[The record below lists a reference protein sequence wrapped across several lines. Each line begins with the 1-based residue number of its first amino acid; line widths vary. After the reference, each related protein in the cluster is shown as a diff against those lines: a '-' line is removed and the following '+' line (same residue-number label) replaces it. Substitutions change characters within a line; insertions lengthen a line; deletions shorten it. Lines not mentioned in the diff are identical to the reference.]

1 METNLRI
8 LVIDD
13 NRAIHDSFRKI
24 LCPAQSENKALEEAE
39 AVLFGSTAAPPQRL
53 PFEIDS
59 AYQGQ
64 EGLNLAEEA
73 LRGGRPYALAF
84 VDVRMPPGW
93 DGIETTA
100 RIWQAEP
107 DLQIVIC
114 TAYSDYSWEEMMAK
128 LGRSDRLLILK
139 KPFEPVEVLQLAAA
153 LTEKWRLHQEAK
165 GQLEHL
171 ETLVQERTRVLRHT
185 NERLETEIAERQ
197 RAQAER
203 ELLIAQLREALARVQ
218 TLSGLIPI
226 CASCKKIRD
235 DQGFWRRVETYIT
248 EHSEAKFTHG
258 LCPECA
264 PKFFPGLEPPRV
276 QVSQVAP
283 ES

>member
-1 METNLRI
+1 MKTNLRI

-24 LCPAQSENKALEEAE
+24 LCPAQSENNALDEAE
-39 AVLFGSTAAPPQRL
+39 AVLFDSTAAPPQRL

-64 EGLNLAEEA
+64 EGLNLAEKA

-114 TAYSDYSWEEMMAK
+114 TAYSDYSWEQMMAR

-165 GQLEHL
+165 RQLDHL

-203 ELLIAQLREALARVQ
+203 ELLIAQLREALASVQ

-235 DQGFWRRVETYIT
+235 DQGFWQRVETYIT
-248 EHSEAKFTHG
+248 EHSDAKFSHG
-258 LCPECA
+258 LCPECT
-264 PKFFPGLEPPRV
+264 PKFFPGLELPAVR
-276 QVSQVAP
+276 VSQVAP

>member
-1 METNLRI
+1 MKTNPRI

-24 LCPAQSENKALEEAE
+24 LCSGQAQNKALEEAE
-39 AVLFGSTAAPPQRL
+39 AVLFDFTAAPPQRL

-64 EGLNLAEEA
+64 EGLNLAEAA

-93 DGIETTA
+93 DGVETAA
-100 RIWQAEP
+100 RIWQAAP

-114 TAYSDYSWEEMMAK
+114 TAYSDYSWEEMMAR
-128 LGRSDRLLILK
+128 LGHSDRLLILK
-139 KPFEPVEVLQLAAA
+139 KPFEPVEVLQLATA

-165 GQLEHL
+165 RQLDHL
-171 ETLVQERTRVLRHT
+171 ETQVQERTCVLRHT
-185 NERLETEIAERQ
+185 NERLEAEIAERQ

-203 ELLIAQLREALARVQ
+203 ERLIAQLRDALASVQ

-235 DQGFWRRVETYIT
+235 DQGFWQRVETYIT
-248 EHSEAKFTHG
+248 EHSDAKFTHG

-264 PKFFPGLEPPRV
+264 RKFYPGLEPPPV
-276 QVSQVAP
+276 PASQVGP
-283 ES
+283 EG